1 MRERTPILA
10 TLYLSVNI
18 LLAQHPHPQPKP
30 GFSTTTLSPDG
41 TTTIVVT
48 KPGPLPSAPCGP
60 EIEFSCKNF
69 LQTVNSNLFDSKGN
83 EIPNT
88 NPSTPTTPYN
98 LMDGPVV
105 VTPLASISSPQD
117 DLLASFNSVIATAQ
131 NQQIVDHKTIQFALD
146 ILEGNPI
153 PSRPTYSGLPVLH
166 YVQTEKVAAVQPIFD
181 ANGVKIGGN
190 VNVHQIWFDQ
200 HIEGDTCLLDVSQV
214 QDVPWE
220 ITYTVDVLHKGADD
234 FAALV
239 MLFDAPTSATAPPG
253 SGGPNASMDLTFF
266 PMQEGTRNVMKI
278 KMAPG
283 KYFNLQYHWGWRKH
297 PPRVQIIENVN
308 KVYAGQTLY
317 QWESGVFGVAP
328 RSSRQAQLAA
338 IAMIGALAP
347 EKIMWQDLMTA
358 QQSSDPKQVMQLI
371 NDALLSFNDYIDR
384 THLPRGFTVDP
395 TTDVTLV
402 YANNTI
408 YGSALD
414 FNKWTLRPQVY
425 NVTLVN
431 ADNFRHDYLQP
442 DFGGQRGWENQFQ
455 STRGQLPNPDALGAG
470 CEFTFGRFYW
480 NFNAGGPPG
489 PIHVDPAAADGTPTT
504 HKVSI
509 TLNFE
514 PNARVRLYQFDPA
527 HHDVAVYTLH

>member
-1 MRERTPILA
+1 MRPQTLMLA
-10 TLYLSVNI
+10 TLYLSANV

-41 TTTIVVT
+41 STTIVVT

-60 EIEFSCKNF
+60 EIEFSCQNF

-83 EIPNT
+83 EIPNS
-88 NPSTPTTPYN
+88 NPSTPTSPYN

-105 VTPLASISSPQD
+105 VTPLASISSPED
-117 DLLASFNSVIATAQ
+117 DLLASFNSVIVTAQ

-153 PSRPTYSGLPVLH
+153 PSRPTYTGLPVLH
-166 YVQTEKVAAVQPIFD
+166 YAQTEKVNVVQPVFD
-181 ANGVKIGGN
+181 ANGVKVGGN
-190 VNVHQIWFDQ
+190 VNVHQVWYDQ
-200 HIEGDTCLLDVSQV
+200 HLESDTALLDVSQV
-214 QDVPWE
+214 VDVPWE
-220 ITYTVDVLHKGADD
+220 ITYTIDVLHKGADD

-239 MLFDAPTSATAPPG
+239 MLFDAPTSPTAPPG
-253 SGGPNASMDLTFF
+253 SGGPGASMDLTFF

-297 PPRVQIIENVN
+297 PPRVQVMENVN
-308 KVYAGQTLY
+308 KIYVGQTLY

-328 RSSRQAQLAA
+328 RSSRQTQLAA
-338 IAMIGALAP
+338 IAMIGPMAP
-347 EKIMWQDLMTA
+347 EKIMWQDMMTA
-358 QQSSDPKQVMQLI
+358 QQTSDPKKVIQLM
-371 NDALLSFNDYIDR
+371 NDAILSYNDWTDR
-384 THLPRGFTVDP
+384 THLPRGFTADP

-408 YGSALD
+408 YGNALD

-480 NFNAGGPPG
+480 TFNAGGPPG
-489 PIHVDPAAADGTPTT
+489 PIFVGPAAADGTPTT

>member
-1 MRERTPILA
+1 MRAQISILA
-10 TLYLSVNI
+10 TLCLSVN

-30 GFSTTTLSPDG
+30 GFGVQTLSADG
-41 TTTIVVT
+41 MTTFSVT
-48 KPGPLPSAPCGP
+48 KPGPLPSAPCG
-60 EIEFSCKNF
+60 EDLEYSCKNV
-69 LQTVNSNLFDSKGN
+69 LPTVNSNLFDSQGN
-83 EIPNT
+83 EILNS
-88 NPSTPTTPYN
+88 NPSTPTVPYN

-105 VTPLASISSPQD
+105 VTPLANISSPED

-131 NQQIVDHKTIQFALD
+131 NQQIVDHATIQFALN

-153 PSRPTYSGLPVLH
+153 STRPTYSGLPVLH
-166 YVQTEKVAAVQPIFD
+166 YVNPEKINKVQPIYD
-181 ANGVKIGGN
+181 SNGKLIGGN

-200 HIEGDTCLLDVSQV
+200 HIESDTALLDVSQV
-214 QDVPWE
+214 QNVPWE

-239 MLFDAPTSATAPPG
+239 MLFDAPTSPTAAPG
-253 SGGPNASMDLTFF
+253 SGGPGGGMDLTFF

-297 PPRVQIIENVN
+297 PPRVQVMENMN
-308 KVYAGQTLY
+308 KIYAGQSLY
-317 QWESGVFGVAP
+317 QWETGVFGVQP
-328 RSSRQAQLAA
+328 RFSRQTQLAA
-338 IAMIGALAP
+338 INMLGSQAP
-347 EKIMWQDLMTA
+347 EMIMWNDLTTA
-358 QQSSDPKQVMQLI
+358 QQTSDPRQVVKLMQ
-371 NDALLSFNDYIDR
+371 DALLSYNDYTDR
-384 THLPRGFTVDP
+384 THLPRGFTQDP

-408 YGSALD
+408 YGTATE
-414 FNKWTLRPQVY
+414 FAKWTLRPQVY
-425 NVTLVN
+425 NVTLIN

-455 STRGQLPNPDALGAG
+455 STRGQLPNADALGAG
-470 CEFTFGRFYW
+470 CEFTFGRFWW
-480 NFNAGGPPG
+480 NFSAGGGAGVIQVPPG
-489 PIHVDPAAADGTPTT
+489 ANGVPGM

-514 PNARVRLYQFDPA
+514 PSARASLYQFDPA